1 MNSLPPPSY
10 SDSYKTRLLSSKMF
24 QKTWYIF
31 LKSSWKIQAYSFSV
45 HAFSMFKNAGSL
57 PESMQMWVDHVA
69 WSCWCL
75 WSMVTLGDNVWV
87 HADVLMSMGSRSC
100 CSWAWCWCLWP
111 VPLPEGSAGTCG
123 LCCCLKSCW
132 CPWAV
137 LPPDAIL
144 MSVVCAATGDPCL
157 DLQSVLL
164 HESLLESVAHAATR
178 GHVEVCG
185 PCWHGRTGRYQVSVL
200 LPDTMW
206 SQWPVLL
213 LCWLFRT
220 RKLLLQWKWWLQT
233 CSWEWHRRLLWQPPP
248 SSHLTKKKQPILEV
262 LKRTL

>member
-57 PESMQMWVDHVA
+57 PESVLMSTGHADVIRP
-69 WSCWCL
+69 CCL
-75 WSMVTLGDNVWV
+75 RLLMPVV
-87 HADVLMSMGSRSC
+87 HADTRGQCLGPCWCADVHGFTVLLQLGVVLMSMTRATTWRLC
-100 CSWAWCWCLWP
+100 RHLWP
-111 VPLPEGSAGTCG
+111 VLLSEIMLMPLGCAAT
-123 LCCCLKSCW
+123 W
-132 CPWAV
+132 RY
-137 LPPDAIL
+137 L

-157 DLQSVLL
+157 DLQSLLL

-185 PCWHGRTGRYQVSVL
+185 TCWHGRTGRYQVSVL

-206 SQWPVLL
+206 SQWSVLML
-213 LCWLFRT
+213 TVQDKEASSALEMIT
-220 RKLLLQWKWWLQT
+220 ADLQLRVT
-233 CSWEWHRRLLWQPPP
+233 
-248 SSHLTKKKQPILEV
+248 
-262 LKRTL
+262 